1 MNARHF
7 LLALVGLAVLAFG
20 PANCPAADA
29 KGLNNP
35 FFTLDNGLRNAR
47 NNTPKARAET
57 LVMFGFAGSDISGT
71 KGIDKMG
78 KAYDAKGVRLFAT
91 YNWLAA
97 DPSWQPDEGMKQAIK
112 TLKGHDGWIWVAM
125 HNKKYKPSNPA
136 GDADALPMLRRLA
149 DLAAKDGVRVA
160 LYPHANAWV
169 ERTEDAIRL
178 ARKTGRDNVGGTFN
192 LCHFL
197 QVNGDTAK
205 LPKLLK
211 NSMDKLFAVT
221 VSGADADTKGW
232 PRLIQP
238 LGRGTFDMDRFLRTL
253 RDAGYKGPVGLQS
266 YGIKGDS
273 RSILGESISAWNSLK
288 VQVMCPRVDFIQ
300 PFVPVP
306 DGGTLVVAGT
316 VIAVEAER
324 EMGVPTHLLRFA
336 GDRGDWLTVGE
347 VMLDPNNKNRLIWQ
361 AGADAVVNGKKGRT
375 RHLVTKAEH
384 GDCRA
389 HIEFMVPKGSNS
401 GVYFQ
406 GRYEIQVLDS
416 WGVKSPKH
424 GDCGGVYQ
432 RWKNN
437 KGYEGRPPRVNASL
451 QPGQWQTFDVWF
463 RAPRFDKSG
472 KKTANACFVKVI
484 HNGKVVHENQPV
496 TGPTRSA
503 MFNDE
508 KPLGP
513 MMFQG
518 DHGPVAYRRCWIV
531 MGDIPAPSGPSP
543 AVPLAGRV
551 KSANGK

>member
-1 MNARHF
+1 MNTIHL
-7 LLALVGLAVLAFG
+7 LLALTGLAVLAFG

-29 KGLNNP
+29 KGLSNP

-47 NNTPKARAET
+47 DNTPKARAET
-57 LVMFGFAGSDISGT
+57 LAILGFAGSDISGT
-71 KGIDKMG
+71 KGMEKMG

-97 DPSWQPDEGMKQAIK
+97 DANWQPDEGMKQAIK
-112 TLKGHDGWIWVAM
+112 TLKGHNGWIWVAM
-125 HNKKYKPSNPA
+125 HNKKYKPSDPA
-136 GDADALPMLRRLA
+136 GDADALPMLRRMA

-178 ARKTGRDNVGGTFN
+178 ARKTARDNVGGTFN

-197 QVNGDTAK
+197 QVDGDTAK

-211 NSMDKLFAVT
+211 DSMDKLFAVT
-221 VSGADADTKGW
+221 VSGADADAKGW

-238 LGRGTFDMDRFLRTL
+238 LGRGTFDMDGFLRTL
-253 RDAGYKGPVGLQS
+253 MDAGYKGPVGLQC

-273 RSILGESISAWNSLK
+273 KAILSESISAWKSLK
-288 VQVMCPRVDFIQ
+288 AQVACPRMDLIGGDLSAFRQ
-300 PFVPVP
+300 PV
-306 DGGTLVVAGT
+306 
-316 VIAVEAER
+316 
-324 EMGVPTHLLRFA
+324 
-336 GDRGDWLTVGE
+336 GDWLIAGDAA
-347 VMLDPNNKNRLIWQ
+347 LDTKNEKRLTFNPGD
-361 AGADAVVNGKKGRT
+361 GAAVNGEKGRT
-375 RHLVTKAEH
+375 RHLVSNAEH

-432 RWKNN
+432 RWKDN

-451 QPGQWQTFDVWF
+451 QPGKWQTFDVWF
-463 RAPRFDKSG
+463 RAPRFNESG
-472 KKTANACFVKVI
+472 KKTADACFVKVI
-484 HNGKVVHENQPV
+484 HNGQVVHENQPV

-543 AVPLAGRV
+543 AVPLAGRA
-551 KSANGK
+551 KSAKGK